1 MSRFS
6 QLLNVGEAADY
17 IGVSAASLRKWSD
30 RGLVSVYRTPGGQ
43 RRFVPGDLDDF
54 MTSMRQPEN
63 DAGVVDEP
71 AR

>member
-1 MSRFS
+1 MARFS

-43 RRFVPGDLDDF
+43 RRYVPGDLDDF
-54 MTSMRQPEN
+54 MNSMRQPES
-63 DAGVVDEP
+63 DSDETSN
-71 AR
+71 AA